1 MQDFAYQSKEEKEIF
16 DEEIFDKILVSLSE
30 ISNLLYKETI
40 TYNSTQRV
48 IFELKNNMG
57 GNIHQIVLNTLSMAV
72 ALSLIVSV
80 PLIQAHRIKKS
91 KNDNSLVTEK
101 TYTYQMDGL
110 KQVESEEVLLKDAED
125 KKYIV
130 LAEPNKNGY
139 KNIITYDIS
148 DIDLPVVDNYFNLDL
163 SKIENKTGTVDFST
177 GSEITD
183 DDEES
188 KKLIIKNIDYES
200 IQPGKADIV
209 EILLFIEY
217 IFLMVIVEMEYSNEF
232 SVPILTNGVIF
243 LSDEI
248 KKIKSKMYFKKTY
261 DKELKE
267 IINRINEMISQSEEL
282 SRRWNEEFEKNI
294 YLMSD
299 PSLLLSKY
307 DELMKEIKENTM
319 KLKM

>member
-1 MQDFAYQSKEEKEIF
+1 MQDFAYQSIEEKEVF

-130 LAEPNKNGY
+130 LAEPNKDGY

-282 SRRWNEEFEKNI
+282 SRRWNEEFEKNKD
-294 YLMSD
+294 LMSD

>member
-282 SRRWNEEFEKNI
+282 SRKWNEEFERNKD
-294 YLMSD
+294 LMSD

>member
-282 SRRWNEEFEKNI
+282 SRRLNEKFEKNKD
-294 YLMSD
+294 LMSD

>member
-1 MQDFAYQSKEEKEIF
+1 MQDYAYQSKEEKEIF

>member
-16 DEEIFDKILVSLSE
+16 DEEIFDKILASLSE
-30 ISNLLYKETI
+30 ISYLLSENMMR
-40 TYNSTQRV
+40 YNDSQKA
-48 IFELKNNMG
+48 ISEQKNNMKE
-57 GNIHQIVLNTLSMAV
+57 NIHQIVSNGLAMAV
-72 ALSLIVSV
+72 AFTIIVGIPV
-80 PLIQAHRIKKS
+80 VMAQRIKKS

-130 LAEPNKNGY
+130 LAEPNKTGY
-139 KNIITYDIS
+139 KNIITYDVS

-163 SKIENKTGTVDFST
+163 SKIENKTGTIDFST
-177 GSEITD
+177 GSKITD
-183 DDEES
+183 DEEES

-200 IQPGKADIV
+200 IQPGKADIGKV
-209 EILLFIEY
+209 FFFIAY
-217 IFLMVIVEMEYSNEF
+217 IFLMAILEMEFSNEF

-282 SRRWNEEFEKNI
+282 SRRLNEKFEKNKD
-294 YLMSD
+294 LMSD

>member
-16 DEEIFDKILVSLSE
+16 DEEIFDKILASLSE
-30 ISNLLYKETI
+30 ISYLLSENMMR
-40 TYNSTQRV
+40 YNDSQKA
-48 IFELKNNMG
+48 ISEQKNNMKE
-57 GNIHQIVLNTLSMAV
+57 NIHQIVSNGLAMAV
-72 ALSLIVSV
+72 AFTIIVGIPV
-80 PLIQAHRIKKS
+80 VMAQRIKKS

-130 LAEPNKNGY
+130 LAEPNKTGY
-139 KNIITYDIS
+139 KNIITYDVS

-163 SKIENKTGTVDFST
+163 SKIENKTGTIDFST
-177 GSEITD
+177 GSKITD
-183 DDEES
+183 DEEES

-200 IQPGKADIV
+200 IQPGKADIGKV
-209 EILLFIEY
+209 FFFIAY
-217 IFLMVIVEMEYSNEF
+217 IFLMAILEMEFSNEF
-232 SVPILTNGVIF
+232 SAPILTNGVIF

-282 SRRWNEEFEKNI
+282 SRRLNEKFEKNKD
-294 YLMSD
+294 LMSD

>member
-1 MQDFAYQSKEEKEIF
+1 MSAFEYQNKEENEVF
-16 DEEIFDKILVSLSE
+16 DEETFDKILMSLNEISYLLSE
-30 ISNLLYKETI
+30 NTMRYNDSQKAISE
-40 TYNSTQRV
+40 Q
-48 IFELKNNMG
+48 KNNMK
-57 GNIHQIVLNTLSMAV
+57 GNIHQIVSNGLAMAV
-72 ALSLIVSV
+72 ALTIIVGIPV
-80 PLIQAHRIKKS
+80 VMAQRIKKS

-130 LAEPNKNGY
+130 LAEPNKTGY
-139 KNIITYDIS
+139 KNIITYDVS

-163 SKIENKTGTVDFST
+163 SKIENKTGTIDFST
-177 GSEITD
+177 DSKITD

-200 IQPGKADIV
+200 IQPGKADIGKV
-209 EILLFIEY
+209 LLFIAY
-217 IFLMVIVEMEYSNEF
+217 IFLMVIVEMEFSNEF
-232 SVPILTNGVIF
+232 SAPILTNGVIF

-248 KKIKSKMYFKKTY
+248 KKIKSKMYVKKTY
-261 DKELKE
+261 DKEIKE
-267 IINRINEMISQSEEL
+267 ILNRINEMISESEEL
-282 SRRWNEEFEKNI
+282 SRKWNEEFERNKD
-294 YLMSD
+294 LMSD

>member
-1 MQDFAYQSKEEKEIF
+1 MQDFAYQNKEEKEVF

-48 IFELKNNMG
+48 IFELKNNMR

-80 PLIQAHRIKKS
+80 PLIQAQRIKKS

-101 TYTYQMDGL
+101 TYTYQTSGL
-110 KQVESEEVLLKDAED
+110 EQVETEEMLLKDAED

-282 SRRWNEEFEKNI
+282 SRRLNEEFEKNKD
-294 YLMSD
+294 LMSD

>member
-1 MQDFAYQSKEEKEIF
+1 MQDFAYQSKEKKEIF
-16 DEEIFDKILVSLSE
+16 DEEIFDKILASLSE
-30 ISNLLYKETI
+30 ISYLLSENTMR
-40 TYNSTQRV
+40 YNDSQKA
-48 IFELKNNMG
+48 ISEQKNNMKE
-57 GNIHQIVLNTLSMAV
+57 NIHQIVSNGLAMAV
-72 ALSLIVSV
+72 ALSIIVGIPV
-80 PLIQAHRIKKS
+80 VMAQRIKKS

-110 KQVESEEVLLKDAED
+110 NQIESEEVLLKDAED

-139 KNIITYDIS
+139 KNIITYDVS

-163 SKIENKTGTVDFST
+163 SKIENKTGTIDFST
-177 GSEITD
+177 GSKITD

-200 IQPGKADIV
+200 IQPGKADIGKV
-209 EILLFIEY
+209 LLFITY
-217 IFLMVIVEMEYSNEF
+217 IFLMAILEIEFSNEF
-232 SVPILTNGVIF
+232 FAPILTNGVIF

-248 KKIKSKMYFKKTY
+248 KKIKSKMYVKKTY
-261 DKELKE
+261 DKEIKE
-267 IINRINEMISQSEEL
+267 ILNRINEMISESEEL
-282 SRRWNEEFEKNI
+282 SRKWNEEFEKNKD
-294 YLMSD
+294 LMSD

>member
-1 MQDFAYQSKEEKEIF
+1 MQDYAYQSKEEKEIF

-282 SRRWNEEFEKNI
+282 SRRLNEEFEKNKD
-294 YLMSD
+294 LMSD

>member
-1 MQDFAYQSKEEKEIF
+1 MQDFAYQNKEEKEVF

-48 IFELKNNMG
+48 IFELKNNMR

>member
-1 MQDFAYQSKEEKEIF
+1 MSAFEYQSKEEKEIF

-282 SRRWNEEFEKNI
+282 SRRLNEEFEKNKD
-294 YLMSD
+294 LMSD